1 MKKYEYKVV
10 ETKYN
15 TLFRIEEA
23 LEKFNNTEWEVIS
36 VVPAIANGSTEKY
49 FITAKR
55 LIHQKKKTSSPKPA
69 KIW

>member
-10 ETKYN
+10 ETKYD
-15 TLFRIEEA
+15 TLFRIEEV

-36 VVPAIANGSTEKY
+36 IVPAIANGSTEKY

-55 LIHQKKKTSSPKPA
+55 LIHQKKKSFKTTPLLL
-69 KIW
+69 

>member
-10 ETKYN
+10 ETKYD

-23 LEKFNNTEWEVIS
+23 LKEFNNTEWEVIS
-36 VVPAIANGSTEKY
+36 IVPAFANGSSVKY

-55 LIHQKKKTSSPKPA
+55 LIHQPKKKNSKPTPLLL
-69 KIW
+69 

>member
-10 ETKYN
+10 ETKCD
-15 TLFRIEEA
+15 TRFRIEEA
-23 LEKFNNTEWEVIS
+23 LKEFNNTEWDVIS

-55 LIHQKKKTSSPKPA
+55 LIHQLKKKTSKPTSLLL
-69 KIW
+69 